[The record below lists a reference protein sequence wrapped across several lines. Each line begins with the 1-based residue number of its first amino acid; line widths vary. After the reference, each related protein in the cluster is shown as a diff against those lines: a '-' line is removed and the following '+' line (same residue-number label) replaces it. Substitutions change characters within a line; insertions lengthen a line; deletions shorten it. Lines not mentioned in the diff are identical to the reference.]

1 MTAIYTSGTWQL
13 DPGNEEAFVAAWTE
27 FARWASGMPG
37 AGTLRLARDLRASGR
52 FVSFGAWDSLEAVRA
67 WKSAPDFRERMAHLL
82 QHVAEFEPSELA
94 VVASAETGAQIT
106 DPAPVSSSATRSQW
120 SARRAA
126 RS

>member
-13 DPGNEEAFVAAWTE
+13 EPRNEEAFVAAWTE
-27 FARWASGMPG
+27 FAGWAAGMPG

-67 WKSAPDFRERMAHLL
+67 WKSAPDFRERMAHVL

-94 VVASAETGAQIT
+94 VVTSAEARAQISKPVPV
-106 DPAPVSSSATRSQW
+106 PAATRS
-120 SARRAA
+120 
-126 RS
+126 